1 MEGFVKILVLENEI
15 EAKLLEGILKE
26 KGIPHFIRSYHD
38 TAYDGLFQMVTG
50 WGEILAPSS
59 YKKEIEEIVEEIRR
73 VRGEL

>member
-15 EAKLLEGILKE
+15 EAKLLEDILKE

-38 TAYDGLFQMVTG
+38 TAYDGLFQTVTG
-50 WGEILAPSS
+50 WGKILAPSS
-59 YKKEIEEIVEEIRR
+59 YKEEIEEIVEEIRR

>member
-15 EAKLLEGILKE
+15 EAKLIEGILKE

-38 TAYDGLFQMVTG
+38 TACDGLFQMVTG

-59 YKKEIEEIVEEIRR
+59 YKEEIEEIVEEIRKN
-73 VRGEL
+73 EDEI

>member
-38 TAYDGLFQMVTG
+38 TAYDGLFQTVTG
-50 WGEILAPSS
+50 WGR
-59 YKKEIEEIVEEIRR
+59 Y
-73 VRGEL
+73 

>member
-15 EAKLLEGILKE
+15 EAKLIEGILKE

-38 TAYDGLFQMVTG
+38 TAYDGLFQTVTG

-59 YKKEIEEIVEEIRR
+59 YKEEIEEIVEEIRKN
-73 VRGEL
+73 EDEI

>member
-38 TAYDGLFQMVTG
+38 TAYDGLFQTVTG

-59 YKKEIEEIVEEIRR
+59 YKEEIEEIVEEI
-73 VRGEL
+73 